1 MRGQEAAPSA
11 AEQAERKKAQGNA
24 SFKKRKYKQAAAAY
38 GEAIALQP
46 TNHVLY
52 ANRCA
57 TRSHPQNPPR
67 MTRKHLRYMPG
78 FVARF
83 RAEVAL
89 AAEVAL
95 PAARSDPQTLLT

>member
-1 MRGQEAAPSA
+1 MTCASGAVWGQEAAPSA

-52 ANRCA
+52 ANRCP
-57 TRSHPQNPPR
+57 HPQTP
-67 MTRKHLRYMPG
+67 
-78 FVARF
+78 
-83 RAEVAL
+83 
-89 AAEVAL
+89 
-95 PAARSDPQTLLT
+95 LT